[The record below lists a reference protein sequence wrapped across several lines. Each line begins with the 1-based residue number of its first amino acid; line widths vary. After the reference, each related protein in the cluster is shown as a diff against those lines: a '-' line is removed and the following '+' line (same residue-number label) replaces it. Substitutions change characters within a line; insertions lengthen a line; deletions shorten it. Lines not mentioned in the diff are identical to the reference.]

1 MKPSGRAL
9 LGRPSSLSVDEVAV
23 GMGASRTEEGR
34 ELATAEMAG
43 AAAEVVV
50 GALPEEPLLPC
61 SYSPSSEEVSTGEPV
76 AVAVAVS

>member
-1 MKPSGRAL
+1 ME
-9 LGRPSSLSVDEVAV
+9 GRPSSLSVEEVAV
-23 GMGASRTEEGR
+23 GIGASRTEEGS

-50 GALPEEPLLPC
+50 GALPEELLSEPLSC
-61 SYSPSSEEVSTGEPV
+61 SYSPSSDEVSTGEPV